1 MSGAATAQ
9 LSLDPAA
16 QLAGSR
22 ARARLL
28 RAAAA
33 AGLLLAGCAHGKP
46 GASAPSA
53 DPDARAAADSGQ
65 RANPVPPPAPA
76 RAPGAGVEPER
87 TGPAA
92 GAAADEG
99 PALPG
104 EQVLETQPRI
114 EPLPPFDAPVPEQ
127 LTLPNGLRVL
137 LVVRKAAPIE
147 AIQLLVRRGGSA
159 DPADRPGL
167 ASLTAAMLEAG
178 SAGKT
183 QSEIAQAADALGAS
197 LHASAGE
204 DATVIAVSGLGAR
217 APEMIAL
224 LADVALRPN
233 FDGGE
238 WNRVKAQRLAGLRA
252 QRAEPGAG
260 AALAFSAAVYGENP
274 LARPVSGTPESV
286 AALELDD
293 AKDFFRSFSPAD
305 AALAV
310 SGSLSK
316 EALLPL
322 LTAAFGKW
330 APPAPPRVR
339 MGRMTQLPPPPPPKA
354 SRPRLVLVDYPDK
367 PQSVVEVGL
376 PSVPRSSPD
385 VLALRLLDAVLG
397 GSFTSRLNQNL
408 RERHGYSYGAGS
420 SFGFGVGPGPFIA
433 GASVKTEVTAAALGE
448 MLSEVRRAVEA
459 PLTADELSK
468 GKALLAFD
476 LVSTLEHADAAAAG
490 AAGIFL
496 YGLPL
501 DEFRTFVPRLQA
513 LDAKAVQ
520 AAARRAID
528 PDALT
533 VVVAGDVNRV
543 TPQLDKA
550 ELGLGAPQMRDPDGK
565 LIGRPAPPNTSLR

>member
-1 MSGAATAQ
+1 MNRAFPRTATALALLLLSCAHAKPEAAQVAATPAGADPTAEAPAA
-9 LSLDPAA
+9 DPAA
-16 QLAGSR
+16 SDG
-22 ARARLL
+22 
-28 RAAAA
+28 
-33 AGLLLAGCAHGKP
+33 
-46 GASAPSA
+46 GAT
-53 DPDARAAADSGQ
+53 RM
-65 RANPVPPPAPA
+65 
-76 RAPGAGVEPER
+76 
-87 TGPAA
+87 
-92 GAAADEG
+92 
-99 PALPG
+99 LPG
-104 EQVLETQPRI
+104 EQVLATPPRI

-147 AIQLLVRRGGSA
+147 AIQLVIRRGGSA

-178 SAGKT
+178 AAGRT
-183 QSEIAQAADALGAS
+183 QNEMAQAADALGAS

-204 DATVIAVSGLGAR
+204 DATVVSISGLGERAR
-217 APEMIAL
+217 EMIAL

-252 QRAEPGAG
+252 QRAEPSAG
-260 AALAFSAAVYGENP
+260 AALGFAASVYGENP

-293 AKDFFRSFSPAD
+293 VKGFFRAYSPAD

-322 LTAAFGKW
+322 LTAAFGSW
-330 APPAPPRVR
+330 APPPAPRVP
-339 MGRMTQLPPPPPPKA
+339 MGRMTPLPPPPPPA
-354 SRPRLVLVDYPDK
+354 AARPRLVLVDYPDK

-408 RERHGYSYGAGS
+408 REQHGYSYGAGS
-420 SFGFGVGPGPFIA
+420 SFGFGAGPGPFLA

-448 MLSEVRRAVEA
+448 MLGEVRRAVQA

-490 AAGIFL
+490 AAAIFL

-501 DEFRTFVPRLQA
+501 DEFRTFVPRLRA
-513 LDAKAVQ
+513 LDAPAVQ

-533 VVVAGDVNRV
+533 VVIAGDVNKI
-543 TPQLDKA
+543 TPQLEKSA
-550 ELGLGAPQMRDPDGK
+550 LGLGAPQMRDPGGK
-565 LIGRPAPPNTSLR
+565 LIGKAVPPGTRLR